1 MLLKCGR
8 QDGRQQQNL
17 ETIQENI
24 GRQQMGGSS
33 TVTEVAVRKDLAGGS
48 WRRQRNS
55 YLDDSCRE

>member
-24 GRQQMGGSS
+24 GRQLMGGSS
-33 TVTEVAVRKDLAGGS
+33 TVTEVAVRKDLVRGS